1 VNQLPI
7 DPDAVVATISLGGHA
22 GVVATSPD
30 GNHAYVV
37 VADSVKVISR
47 LHNMVATYHTG
58 RHPKDVIVSADGTH
72 VYVTGYDG
80 STSIIRISD
89 NTAKTVVLDRSSA
102 EVVSP
107 DGAYIYLAHSGIVGD
122 TRGSS
127 ISVVN
132 ADGAPVAVVP
142 VDSHATGLALSPDG
156 NRLYVASSRHSANPT
171 RGGSISVIDTETYT
185 VVNAIAMQLAPDT
198 VTMSRDGAR
207 LYATHYRNNAISIVD
222 VETGGVTAA
231 MLADAP
237 IDVAVS
243 PDGAFAYVTNL
254 HSLAVIDT
262 AANVAKVASVGA
274 LPRAT
279 HFSANGKHAYTI
291 DFARQ
296 SIRTIETADNSV
308 VGSVQLE
315 GHPEA
320 LAISADGEFI
330 YVTDYL
336 NGTLTVIS
344 TALVRPRAEET

>member
-1 VNQLPI
+1 
-7 DPDAVVATISLGGHA
+7 
-22 GVVATSPD
+22 
-30 GNHAYVV
+30 
-37 VADSVKVISR
+37 
-47 LHNMVATYHTG
+47 
-58 RHPKDVIVSADGTH
+58 
-72 VYVTGYDG
+72 
-80 STSIIRISD
+80 
-89 NTAKTVVLDRSSA
+89 
-102 EVVSP
+102 
-107 DGAYIYLAHSGIVGD
+107 LAHSGIVGD

-185 VVNAIAMQLAPDT
+185 VVSAIAMQLAPDT
-198 VTMSRDGAR
+198 VTMSQDGAR

-279 HFSANGKHAYTI
+279 FFSADGKHAYTI